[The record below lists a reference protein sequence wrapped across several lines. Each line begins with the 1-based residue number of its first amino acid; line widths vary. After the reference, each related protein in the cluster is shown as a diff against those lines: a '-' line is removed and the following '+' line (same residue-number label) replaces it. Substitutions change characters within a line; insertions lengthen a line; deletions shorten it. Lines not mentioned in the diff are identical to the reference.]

1 MNRIPNCSLLTNKLG
16 LFNSLSEYSRVMAAL
31 KGDRVKVK
39 MSDFVPETY
48 RIDNVKDRE
57 TFLDIYKG
65 MSKGGV
71 GHHPPCCKIY

>member
-1 MNRIPNCSLLTNKLG
+1 
-16 LFNSLSEYSRVMAAL
+16 MAAL

-65 MSKGGV
+65 MSEGGL
-71 GHHPPCCKIY
+71 GHHPTCGNIYRSSLVIAV

>member
-1 MNRIPNCSLLTNKLG
+1 
-16 LFNSLSEYSRVMAAL
+16 MAAL

-48 RIDNVKDRE
+48 RIDNIKDRE

-65 MSKGGV
+65 MSV
-71 GHHPPCCKIY
+71 IKICRSLPSVNWHSHVLKQLKSYSPNSQRLAD